1 MVTIRLVGW
10 LYEVLFPYFLPLLI
24 TAYPFGVI
32 LYKLRHHD
40 TVSNR
45 DRNHFQIALAVIGGY
60 FFFHFL
66 YYLLWL
72 GRQIEALLL
81 DKAGFKDLLS
91 HHIWYITRPLFATIN
106 LGWHITTPLA
116 PFIFDN
122 ELIDGNY
129 LFQFQRRLLSAQ
141 FHIKTS
147 EYNGKRRK
155 NLHLKFMKWVNCS

>member
-1 MVTIRLVGW
+1 MREAVCLLCSDYHIAFSPLFFSQYIDDRMVTIRLVGW
-10 LYEVLFPYFLPLLI
+10 LYEVLFPYFLPLLV

-106 LGWHITTPLA
+106 YGWHITTPLA

-122 ELIDGNY
+122 ELIDGKY
-129 LFQFQRRLLSAQ
+129 LLIL
-141 FHIKTS
+141 I
-147 EYNGKRRK
+147 
-155 NLHLKFMKWVNCS
+155 